1 MTNTKSSGSD
11 GFVVD
16 DTFFFFF
23 FMFDDV
29 VVSPLTNLSISF
41 TFFFGDRRRKETTD

>member
-29 VVSPLTNLSISF
+29 VVSPLTNLS
-41 TFFFGDRRRKETTD
+41 TQRLGVPVKLT